1 VNTPQAGPQMAGEAG
16 TVHTTPI
23 TQPAQIVQNTG
34 GGQRKTTPITSMEDL
49 ARAMG
54 YTSPDE
60 EERLRK
66 ASVANQRILAIGDA
80 LRHIGNIANT
90 VNYAPVQQFTNPV
103 VEEEQRYQ
111 KGKALRDAANLKY
124 ITYQQAKAAQ
134 DQKARQWEAEQKQK
148 ADQWNAT
155 FRYNA
160 ARDAAR
166 LKNAEDQWKAGL
178 AYKVQNDEANRNQ
191 RQKQYD
197 TQNALRKQSIGIQAA
212 NARNAENYRQFK
224 MKNGGG
230 SGNKSQNTIYSRRG
244 YLTKAGANEAD
255 LKRIYDNMYEWGKNK
270 KYRGKDGKLHPYIDE
285 GGILAGISPDILG
298 GKKISDASKREAVD
312 KMIMEHDDAA
322 VQLHHKHGFEWH
334 DQTPNDKKDAYAKY
348 VVNPNSAD
356 DDEEEDDYES
366 YIID

>member
-1 VNTPQAGPQMAGEAG
+1 M
-16 TVHTTPI
+16 
-23 TQPAQIVQNTG
+23 
-34 GGQRKTTPITSMEDL
+34 
-49 ARAMG
+49 
-54 YTSPDE
+54 
-60 EERLRK
+60 RK

-80 LRHIGNIANT
+80 LRHIGNIYNT
-90 VNYAPVQQFTNPV
+90 VNYAPSQQFTNPV

-124 ITYQQAKAAQ
+124 YTYQQQRAAQ
-134 DQKARQWEAEQKQK
+134 EQKARQWEADYQLKM
-148 ADQWNAT
+148 A
-155 FRYNA
+155 
-160 ARDAAR
+160 DAAR
-166 LKNAEDQWKAGL
+166 KAGYTEAQIKNMQDRLAQQKAYQDANL
-178 AYKVQNDEANRNQ
+178 AYRKENDEANRNQ

-212 NARNAENYRQFK
+212 NSRNAENYRQWK

-298 GKKISDASKREAVD
+298 GKKISDVSKREAVD

-334 DQTPNDKKDAYAKY
+334 EQTPNDKKDAYAKY

-356 DDEEEDDYES
+356 DDKEKDGYDS